1 MRLALGSVRCPLT
14 VRGSRIVTQGPLSR
28 ARASF
33 AMPSVARLASPRT
46 ATAVLRFFP
55 VGNHTLDADLVLCF
69 RSVSQDLLLRP
80 VYIHPAQ
87 SLINLFPGES
97 LAAKA
102 FSVLFSSSIAAYL
115 ISKEVYILDGEMFEV
130 LTMFGAYYL
139 WYQGGKE
146 GFVEYFSE
154 RQNTMR
160 NILTAAREQH
170 KAVVKERMD
179 HIGKLANSVEVTKG
193 LFDISK
199 AQFAID
205 IARLE
210 AEAYELQ
217 QRVSYTNEV
226 KSVLDSWVRHETAVR
241 EKEQKLMA
249 EAVIAKIRAELSDPR
264 MIQQSNILNQTLADV
279 ENLAKT
285 K

>member
-1 MRLALGSVRCPLT
+1 MRLALGLLHPFPCPSPAADARLPAARRP
-14 VRGSRIVTQGPLSR
+14 VLAR
-28 ARASF
+28 ARLLPGAIAGTSGGAQIRRRRRPQVF
-33 AMPSVARLASPRT
+33 AVCAAPKL
-46 ATAVLRFFP
+46 
-55 VGNHTLDADLVLCF
+55 ADLPVIPA
-69 RSVSQDLLLRP
+69 RPGPARP
-80 VYIHPAQ
+80 VVSARNYSTEKAAEPNPTAQAQ

-179 HIGKLANSVEVTKG
+179 HIG
-193 LFDISK
+193 
-199 AQFAID
+199 
-205 IARLE
+205 
-210 AEAYELQ
+210 
-217 QRVSYTNEV
+217 
-226 KSVLDSWVRHETAVR
+226 
-241 EKEQKLMA
+241 
-249 EAVIAKIRAELSDPR
+249 
-264 MIQQSNILNQTLADV
+264 
-279 ENLAKT
+279 
-285 K
+285 

>member
-1 MRLALGSVRCPLT
+1 MVEQAAIGDLTEASVYPEKAAE
-14 VRGSRIVTQGPLSR
+14 PN
-28 ARASF
+28 
-33 AMPSVARLASPRT
+33 PT
-46 ATAVLRFFP
+46 A
-55 VGNHTLDADLVLCF
+55 
-69 RSVSQDLLLRP
+69 Q
-80 VYIHPAQ
+80 AQ

-199 AQFAID
+199 D

-217 QRVSYTNEV
+217 QRVSYTHEV

-241 EKEQKLMA
+241 EKEQKLLA

-264 MIQQSNILNQTLADV
+264 MQSNILNQTLADV
-279 ENLAKT
+279 ENLAKA